1 MPEKHKLIRIATVP
15 MALAYPLQG
24 QSSYMHQHGMDVTM
38 ISSDGREMK
47 LLLQQE
53 NCPHIIVPM
62 TRSITP
68 FRDIKCIFQLIRI
81 FKKLKPDIVHTETP
95 KAGLVGM
102 IAAKLCGVRVR
113 IHTVAGLPLMVEK
126 GVKLRILEWV
136 EKITYAAAT
145 NVWPNSNSLKNF
157 ILQHRFTSAKK
168 LLVVGKGSSNGIDID
183 RFSPEKLGTTILEE
197 IKQNIQYNKDNVYL
211 LFIGRLVLDKGI
223 VELIHVFKKLHE
235 KNPKLKLILAGHFE
249 RSLDPLPQDV
259 EIQIAENKNII
270 HINWT
275 DKVPYY
281 LALSNIFV
289 FPSYR
294 EGFPNVLLEAGAMK
308 LPIVCSRIAGN
319 VDIVEDNITGRIFES
334 QNENDLERVLTDA
347 LDNME
352 HMKEMASSL
361 QQNIL
366 NNYCREVFW
375 QTMLEEYKK
384 LLICK
389 K

>member
-1 MPEKHKLIRIATVP
+1 

-136 EKITYAAAT
+136 EKITYAAST

-223 VELIHVFKKLHE
+223 VELIHVFKKLKE

-361 QQNIL
+361 KQNIL

>member
-1 MPEKHKLIRIATVP
+1 LPEKHKLIRIATVP

-223 VELIHVFKKLHE
+223 VELIHVFKKLYE

>member
-1 MPEKHKLIRIATVP
+1 

-24 QSSYMHQHGMDVTM
+24 QSSYMHNHGMDVTM

-47 LLLQQE
+47 LLLKQE

-68 FRDIKCIFQLIRI
+68 FRDLKCIFELIKI

-102 IAAKLCGVRVR
+102 IAAKLCGVKVR

-126 GVKLRILEWV
+126 GIKLKILEWV
-136 EKITYAAAT
+136 EKITYGAAT

-157 ILQHRFTSAKK
+157 ILQHRFTSEKK
-168 LLVVGKGSSNGIDID
+168 LLVVGRGSSNGIDIN
-183 RFSPEKLGTTILEE
+183 RFSPEKLDAAILEE
-197 IKQNIQYNKDNVYL
+197 IKQNIQYNKENTYL

-223 VELIHVFKKLHE
+223 VELIHVFKKLNE

-259 EIQIAENKNII
+259 EKQIAENINII

-275 DKVPYY
+275 DKVPYF

-308 LPIVCSRIAGN
+308 VPIVCSRIAGN
-319 VDIVEDNITGRIFES
+319 VDIVEDRITGRIFES
-334 QNENDLERVLTDA
+334 QNENNLELVLTSA
-347 LDNME
+347 LE
-352 HMKEMASSL
+352 SIEQMKEMAATL
-361 QQNIL
+361 QENIL

-375 QTMLEEYKK
+375 QTMLVEYET
-384 LLICK
+384 LLHCNK
-389 K
+389 

>member
-24 QSSYMHQHGMDVTM
+24 QSSFMHAHGMDVTM

-68 FRDIKCIFQLIRI
+68 FRDMKCIFQLIKI

-102 IAAKLCGVRVR
+102 IAAKLCGVKVR

-126 GVKLRILEWV
+126 GFKLKILEWV

-157 ILQHRFTSAKK
+157 ILQHKFTAEKK
-168 LLVVGKGSSNGIDID
+168 LLVVGKGSSNGIDIN
-183 RFSPEKLGTTILEE
+183 RFSPEKLDTKILEE
-197 IKQNIQYNKDNVYL
+197 IKQSIQYDKENIYL

-223 VELIHVFKKLHE
+223 VELIHVFKQLQAQ
-235 KNPKLKLILAGHFE
+235 NSKLKLILAGHFE
-249 RSLDPLPQDV
+249 RSLDPLPVDV
-259 EIQIAENKNII
+259 EKQIAENKNII

-308 LPIVCSRIAGN
+308 TPIVCSRIAGN
-319 VDIVEDNITGRIFES
+319 VDIVEDRITGRIFES

-347 LDNME
+347 LNNLPQL
-352 HMKEMASSL
+352 KEMAALL

-366 NNYCREVFW
+366 KNYGREVFW
-375 QTMLEEYKK
+375 QTMLKEYNN
-384 LLICK
+384 LLHK
-389 K
+389 